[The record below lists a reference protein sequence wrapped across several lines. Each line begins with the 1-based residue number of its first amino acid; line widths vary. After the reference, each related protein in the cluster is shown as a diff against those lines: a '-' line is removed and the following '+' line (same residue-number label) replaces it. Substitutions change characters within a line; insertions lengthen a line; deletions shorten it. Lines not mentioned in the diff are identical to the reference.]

1 MPSASPF
8 HMPAVSRKTR
18 AASGVSGVRDN
29 KKSTKSATSC
39 WCSSGNRFSFSVR
52 SLFCIAVHRSRRILQ
67 IMRAITA
74 CIKLSERAVASAA
87 LDRDE
92 GGTRRLDTAGLKLIR
107 MPSTMRECQQY
118 QARLVARFHEIESDK
133 RRSRSGV
140 TVLRKPRRVNIR
152 KATKGSK
159 ENRKLGLQSGCLGS
173 QSACQAWHFL
183 LIRTG

>member
-29 KKSTKSATSC
+29 KKSTKFATSC
-39 WCSSGNRFSFSVR
+39 WRSSGNRFSFSVR
-52 SLFCIAVHRSRRILQ
+52 SLFCIAVHRSRRVLQ

-92 GGTRRLDTAGLKLIR
+92 GGTRRLDTAELKADSDAFDDAR
-107 MPSTMRECQQY
+107 MSTISRLTP
-118 QARLVARFHEIESDK
+118 LVARFHEIESGK
-133 RRSRSGV
+133 RRSRSGF
-140 TVLRKPRRVNIR
+140 TVLRKPDR
-152 KATKGSK
+152 
-159 ENRKLGLQSGCLGS
+159 
-173 QSACQAWHFL
+173 
-183 LIRTG
+183 